1 MNEAKW
7 GGVLAATAACA
18 CLPRPLVHGAADCA
32 CAGVLMAFAALSAS
46 VSCDFWAVLQ
56 EMSPDFAMGSDF
68 WVVLGGCCA
77 APTSLTWEN
86 AGAVWPFGL
95 NSPAKPPRS
104 REWASMALQVARL
117 VRRLPPLPSF
127 RSRPGS
133 LRAAPPPPPPLPA
146 ATPIAPAALPPLPLR
161 SHRFARAPAACVPRS
176 HRSRRSRRSRRAVSH
191 SPSSPYSE
199 SGGKTRLQSFNGMG

>member
-1 MNEAKW
+1 M
-7 GGVLAATAACA
+7 LAATAACA

-104 REWASMALQVARL
+104 REWAFMALQVARLVCTLLPLPLQVARL

-133 LRAAPPPPPPLPA
+133 LRAAPPPLSPLSPLPA
-146 ATPIAPAALPPLPLR
+146 RRLSFAFLPVLR
-161 SHRFARAPAACVPRS
+161 KR
-176 HRSRRSRRSRRAVSH
+176 
-191 SPSSPYSE
+191 
-199 SGGKTRLQSFNGMG
+199 G